1 MRIAWLAL
9 VVGVAS
15 VSGVD
20 PAEASICSAGKTS
33 QTATALSVVHAGL
46 GEWYLKGWGP
56 VERAPQNKF
65 WLGFI
70 PVYGWPYLAIRS
82 AIDVSRCE
90 TLDRAY

>member
-1 MRIAWLAL
+1 MRIVAFACVAAVAWLA
-9 VVGVAS
+9 GAEPAKARPCRGGKAS
-15 VSGVD
+15 
-20 PAEASICSAGKTS
+20 E
-33 QTATALSVVHAGL
+33 TATALSVAHAGL

-56 VERAPQNKF
+56 LERAPQKKF

-82 AIDVSRCE
+82 AIDSSRCE